1 MNAEEGDRP
10 VWSEAFNKETRED
23 QMRDDSDAW
32 HAVTGLLLAII
43 SVGVCLAVFTT
54 WMTS

>member
-1 MNAEEGDRP
+1 MTADNGDRP
-10 VWSEAFNKETRED
+10 VWNAAFSKETRED
-23 QMRDDSDAW
+23 QLQDDSAAW

-43 SVGVCLAVFTT
+43 TTGVCLAVFTA